1 MKENKTIFSIEE
13 KADIMHR
20 ASSMYMASNFP
31 IDYGTGELYTPVEV
45 HMLKY
50 IADYPGK
57 TVTELSYEWDRT
69 KAAVSQ
75 MLKKM
80 EQKELIYKK
89 NAKDNLRKQCFYLTQ
104 KGEQLHQ
111 YHLRYDQ
118 EVFGETLQMLG
129 ELCAP
134 EEIETCF
141 HVLEQYIK
149 VRQKKHYNSV

>member
-1 MKENKTIFSIEE
+1 MEENKTIFSIEE

-50 IADYPGK
+50 IADHPGK

-80 EQKELIYKK
+80 EQKELVYKE
-89 NAKDNLRKQCFYLTQ
+89 NAKDNLRKQCFYLTP
-104 KGEQLHQ
+104 KGERLHQ
-111 YHLRYDQ
+111 YHLHYDQ
-118 EVFGETLQMLG
+118 KIFGETLQMLG
-129 ELCAP
+129 GLCTQ

-141 HVLEQYIK
+141 RVLEQYIK